1 MSGPTSAVPAETD
14 VQNCFVGFRASAS
27 GESDIHGWYE
37 KRVAEGTVPYEVVR
51 PSVTLITR
59 YSVIANGNEMRL
71 AARTTRLL
79 TSALP
84 ASSPRSKLVA
94 PSQPF
99 GSRSVVP
106 SSSRTRPTTR
116 SALFCARMGGGFCS
130 DGCGDGRETVMTTAR
145 NMGELAGFAIPRL
158 GMGTMALAIEGRP
171 DRDTAIRTIHAG
183 LDAGVRYLDTAWSY
197 YLPSQP
203 GTGTAEDL
211 GYGEKMVRD
220 ALASWDG
227 PRDEVLIA
235 TKTGYRRTM
244 EAPNVAENEPERQHL
259 QAVGSQYGWM
269 ADSRPETMICDAKES
284 AAHLGV
290 EALDLLYSHG
300 PDPEVAYE
308 DQVGALK
315 QLLDEGVIRY
325 AGISRVDNAQID
337 IAREI
342 LGDKLIA
349 VQNQFSPSH
358 PDPEHTMEHC
368 AELGLAFVCWSPLGG
383 FLDAFDQR
391 AYDPFRTVAGNHGCS
406 YQRVVLAWELSRYER
421 LFTIPS
427 ARNPQEIN
435 DSFAATELTLT
446 QDELA
451 MLNASVDAR
460 RG

>member
-1 MSGPTSAVPAETD
+1 
-14 VQNCFVGFRASAS
+14 
-27 GESDIHGWYE
+27 
-37 KRVAEGTVPYEVVR
+37 
-51 PSVTLITR
+51 
-59 YSVIANGNEMRL
+59 
-71 AARTTRLL
+71 
-79 TSALP
+79 
-84 ASSPRSKLVA
+84 
-94 PSQPF
+94 
-99 GSRSVVP
+99 
-106 SSSRTRPTTR
+106 
-116 SALFCARMGGGFCS
+116 
-130 DGCGDGRETVMTTAR
+130 MTTAR

-244 EAPNVAENEPERQHL
+244 ETPNVAENEPERQHL
-259 QAVGSQYGWM
+259 QAAGSQYGWM
-269 ADSRPETMICDAKES
+269 ADSRPETMIRDAKES
-284 AAHLGV
+284 ALHLGV
-290 EALDLLYSHG
+290 DTLDLLYSHG

>member
-1 MSGPTSAVPAETD
+1 
-14 VQNCFVGFRASAS
+14 
-27 GESDIHGWYE
+27 
-37 KRVAEGTVPYEVVR
+37 
-51 PSVTLITR
+51 
-59 YSVIANGNEMRL
+59 
-71 AARTTRLL
+71 
-79 TSALP
+79 
-84 ASSPRSKLVA
+84 
-94 PSQPF
+94 
-99 GSRSVVP
+99 
-106 SSSRTRPTTR
+106 
-116 SALFCARMGGGFCS
+116 
-130 DGCGDGRETVMTTAR
+130 MTTAR

-259 QAVGSQYGWM
+259 QAAGSQYGWM
-269 ADSRPETMICDAKES
+269 ADSRPETMIRDTKES
-284 AAHLGV
+284 ALHLGV
-290 EALDLLYSHG
+290 DTLDLLYSHG

-358 PDPEHTMEHC
+358 SDPEHTMEHC

>member
-1 MSGPTSAVPAETD
+1 
-14 VQNCFVGFRASAS
+14 
-27 GESDIHGWYE
+27 
-37 KRVAEGTVPYEVVR
+37 
-51 PSVTLITR
+51 
-59 YSVIANGNEMRL
+59 
-71 AARTTRLL
+71 
-79 TSALP
+79 
-84 ASSPRSKLVA
+84 
-94 PSQPF
+94 
-99 GSRSVVP
+99 
-106 SSSRTRPTTR
+106 
-116 SALFCARMGGGFCS
+116 
-130 DGCGDGRETVMTTAR
+130 MTTAR

-259 QAVGSQYGWM
+259 QAAGSQYGWM
-269 ADSRPETMICDAKES
+269 ADSRPETMIRDAKES
-284 AAHLGV
+284 ALHLGV
-290 EALDLLYSHG
+290 DTLDLLYSHG

-315 QLLDEGVIRY
+315 QLLNEGVIRY

-358 PDPEHTMEHC
+358 PNPEHTMEHC

>member
-1 MSGPTSAVPAETD
+1 
-14 VQNCFVGFRASAS
+14 
-27 GESDIHGWYE
+27 
-37 KRVAEGTVPYEVVR
+37 
-51 PSVTLITR
+51 
-59 YSVIANGNEMRL
+59 
-71 AARTTRLL
+71 
-79 TSALP
+79 
-84 ASSPRSKLVA
+84 
-94 PSQPF
+94 
-99 GSRSVVP
+99 
-106 SSSRTRPTTR
+106 
-116 SALFCARMGGGFCS
+116 
-130 DGCGDGRETVMTTAR
+130 MTNAR

-220 ALASWDG
+220 ALASWNG

-259 QAVGSQYGWM
+259 QAAGSQYGWM
-269 ADSRPETMICDAKES
+269 ADSRPETMIRDAKES
-284 AAHLGV
+284 ALHLGV
-290 EALDLLYSHG
+290 DTLDLLYSHG

-337 IAREI
+337 TAREM
-342 LGDKLIA
+342 LGDKLVA

>member
-1 MSGPTSAVPAETD
+1 MMM
-14 VQNCFVGFRASAS
+14 N
-27 GESDIHGWYE
+27 
-37 KRVAEGTVPYEVVR
+37 
-51 PSVTLITR
+51 
-59 YSVIANGNEMRL
+59 
-71 AARTTRLL
+71 
-79 TSALP
+79 
-84 ASSPRSKLVA
+84 
-94 PSQPF
+94 
-99 GSRSVVP
+99 
-106 SSSRTRPTTR
+106 
-116 SALFCARMGGGFCS
+116 
-130 DGCGDGRETVMTTAR
+130 
-145 NMGELAGFAIPRL
+145 GELAGFTIPRL

-197 YLPSQP
+197 YLPSEP
-203 GTGTAEDL
+203 GTGTAKDL
-211 GYGEKMVRD
+211 GYGEKLVRD

-227 PRDEVLIA
+227 PRDEVLVA

-244 EAPNVAENEPERQHL
+244 EVPAFVAPVSDSPESDTQGRDSEGCSRRPGGERQHL
-259 QAVGSQYGWM
+259 QASGSQYGWM
-269 ADSRPETMICDAKES
+269 ADSRPETMIRDAKES
-284 AAHLGV
+284 ALHLGV
-290 EALDLLYSHG
+290 DTLDLLYSHG

-337 IAREI
+337 TAREM
-342 LGDKLIA
+342 LGDKLVA

>member
-1 MSGPTSAVPAETD
+1 MRDLFYEADKLHEECGVFGIYSHKDD
-14 VQNCFVGFRASAS
+14 VALNTYWGLFALQHRGQESCGIVVNDDGIFRAYKDV
-27 GESDIHGWYE
+27 GLVND
-37 KRVAEGTVPYEVVR
+37 VFTAEAMAE
-51 PSVTLITR
+51 
-59 YSVIANGNEMRL
+59 
-71 AARTTRLL
+71 
-79 TSALP
+79 
-84 ASSPRSKLVA
+84 
-94 PSQPF
+94 
-99 GSRSVVP
+99 
-106 SSSRTRPTTR
+106 
-116 SALFCARMGGGFCS
+116 
-130 DGCGDGRETVMTTAR
+130 
-145 NMGELAGFAIPRL
+145 L

-406 YQRVVLAWELSRYER
+406 YQRVVLAWELSRYKR

-446 QDELA
+446 QDELT

>member
-1 MSGPTSAVPAETD
+1 
-14 VQNCFVGFRASAS
+14 
-27 GESDIHGWYE
+27 
-37 KRVAEGTVPYEVVR
+37 
-51 PSVTLITR
+51 
-59 YSVIANGNEMRL
+59 
-71 AARTTRLL
+71 
-79 TSALP
+79 
-84 ASSPRSKLVA
+84 
-94 PSQPF
+94 
-99 GSRSVVP
+99 
-106 SSSRTRPTTR
+106 
-116 SALFCARMGGGFCS
+116 
-130 DGCGDGRETVMTTAR
+130 MTTAR

-203 GTGTAEDL
+203 GAGTAEDL

-290 EALDLLYSHG
+290 KALDLLYSHG